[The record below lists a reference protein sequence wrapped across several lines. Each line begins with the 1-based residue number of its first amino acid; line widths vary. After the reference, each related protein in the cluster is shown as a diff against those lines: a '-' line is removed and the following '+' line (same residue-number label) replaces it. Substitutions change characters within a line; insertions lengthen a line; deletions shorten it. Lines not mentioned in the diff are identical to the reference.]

1 MDKKDLV
8 LKVLDLEV
16 NIEFKIKY
24 NNQYYFLQIIEDNGS
39 FYVLDLETY
48 DSENDYAETFFEND
62 FDNIELIKS
71 ELIKYVLLDDIIE
84 INIKK

>member
-24 NNQYYFLQIIEDNGS
+24 NNQYYFLQIIEDDGS
-39 FYVLDLETY
+39 FYILDLETY

-71 ELIKYVLLDDIIE
+71 ELIKYILLDDIIE